1 MSRPDRLAAFRA
13 QNQQSHELSN
23 LAANGN
29 GNGPTRGDFL
39 NEISGLQESIDH
51 LNNNVRLISSLH
63 TRSLNTT
70 SSDDSISSELER
82 VTLETRTLSNA
93 IRDKIASL
101 ANEPND
107 EMRAN
112 QIKLVKSKFMD
123 AIQEYRRVEQDF
135 SNKSKQRVGRQF
147 KIVKPEATEA
157 EVQQVIDH
165 SSSGTQIF
173 SDAVLSSSYGEA
185 RAAYREVQARQ
196 QDLVQMETTLAE
208 LAQLFNDMAVLVEQ
222 QDQTIKQIEAVA
234 IDVNVNTEKGLAST
248 EDAVRIAKA
257 IRRKKWIFFWCCVL
271 VVVILALVL
280 GLYFGL
286 K

>member
-1 MSRPDRLAAFRA
+1 MRFLACKSR
-13 QNQQSHELSN
+13 S
-23 LAANGN
+23 
-29 GNGPTRGDFL
+29 T
-39 NEISGLQESIDH
+39 I

-93 IRDKIASL
+93 IRDKIALL

-222 QDQTIKQIEAVA
+222 QDQTIKQIEEVA